1 MNYKEQLLI
10 DINKIYKDNTITNK
24 SFIDDFV
31 KEIIEYSPNDG
42 FIISITPKWYK
53 RSQSIEFVWNLDDLD
68 IVRYK
73 INYRISE
80 TDKSWNI
87 EYCCKKFN
95 NKQNDSND
103 FFKLVEDGLNEI
115 REARNE
121 LVDWLTK
128 KPTTQGEFY
137 NELVSKVDMH
147 IAYSIRE
154 EDYNADKMV
163 LGINLDNFRPE
174 IDEKEFL
181 SNHDIY
187 DLGIYTKCF
196 FIDPNDGG
204 CGSWE
209 LENDAPFWQLAEKYI
224 TDDVKET
231 RISQR
236 NKIKKITSNDFRM
249 CFYHTIY
256 RYLTELNQIKSGKT
270 PFYLK
275 YLLKSEKK
283 RYLGIEPYSLKPFIG
298 IIDSLDGCDIY
309 DLKTIEDF
317 FAKDENGFFVSAY
330 DKNKKFLLKDKSIIE
345 LLTQKYFTNE
355 KVKNESLPLVK
366 TAAEH
371 ILDDDSLFV
380 KVYKGLSRDKFDF
393 YPTIIGKYHDTSYCD
408 KYCFRPR
415 ALQDFVEFLEKSYQ
429 RNEENTDNALKY
441 YYKAKEHKRNRKYK
455 LAITAL
461 EKAITLVHNIE
472 QTGYPEIHSCLIDC
486 YAKIKDKENQIRV
499 LKLAIDL
506 YGSSKFKGMLNK
518 VAGTITETIL
528 NKDSYQVVA
537 ECNYGEMYDKHVRRN
552 LPEFSFGKNKI
563 DYRVLE
569 RAHMLPVIRQIDKHF
584 HDLLNEAKEA
594 ETLEYYDKAVELYE
608 RLIAEGTY
616 TSTAYERLIV
626 LYSKANRK
634 NDLIRILQ
642 SGISFFEARK
652 SSQAEYARAL
662 AKKYNAEE
670 YCEMCIRIGLTI
682 PYNYGYI
689 VLYQNYPFVDKWKK
703 RLAKLMQ

>member
-10 DINKIYKDNTITNK
+10 DINQIYNENTIPNK
-24 SFIDDFV
+24 SFINDFV
-31 KEIIEYSPNDG
+31 NEILDKSPNDD

-53 RSQSIEFVWNLDDLD
+53 RSQSIEFIWNLDDLEFGRKV
-68 IVRYK
+68 IC
-73 INYRISE
+73 YRISE
-80 TDKSWNI
+80 NKSSWRIDYHGN
-87 EYCCKKFN
+87 KFN
-95 NKQNDSND
+95 ERNKCNDD
-103 FFKLVEDGLNEI
+103 FFNILSTSLNDI
-115 REARNE
+115 KQLTEAII
-121 LVDWLTK
+121 DWYNAKPATK
-128 KPTTQGEFY
+128 GEFY
-137 NELVSKVDMH
+137 NMLVMVVEQH
-147 IAYSIRE
+147 ISSSIRNKE
-154 EDYNADKMV
+154 YRSEKMV
-163 LGINLDNFRPE
+163 LGINRDSLRPE
-174 IDEKEFL
+174 IDKVESL
-181 SNHDIY
+181 LNHDIY
-187 DLGIYTKCF
+187 DLKNYTKCF
-196 FIDPNDGG
+196 FIDPNDG
-204 CGSWE
+204 CGFWE
-209 LENDAPFWQLAEKYI
+209 LEDEDPFWQLAELYI
-224 TDDVKET
+224 KEESNEVHH
-231 RISQR
+231 IE
-236 NKIKKITSNDFRM
+236 KITSNEFRM
-249 CFYHTIY
+249 LFYKAMY
-256 RYLTELNQIKSGKT
+256 EYLSELNSIKSGRTSTLLKIT
-270 PFYLK
+270 AKLGKKK
-275 YLLKSEKK
+275 YLGVEPKS
-283 RYLGIEPYSLKPFIG
+283 LTPYIG
-298 IIDSLDGCDIY
+298 IIEGLDGCDLY
-309 DLKTIEDF
+309 DLEKIQEIFLTD
-317 FAKDENGFFVSAY
+317 KNGFFVLE
-330 DKNKKFLLKDKSIIE
+330 NNHNRKFIVKDKSLIN
-345 LLTQKYFTNE
+345 LLVDKYFTD
-355 KVKNESLPLVK
+355 KDIDHTILPLIK
-366 TAAEH
+366 KAEEH
-371 ILDDDSLFV
+371 IIDDDSMFI
-380 KVYKGLSRDKFDF
+380 KAYKANYRDMF
-393 YPTIIGKYHDTSYCD
+393 YSYTTIIGKYADTSYYG
-408 KYCFRPR
+408 KFSYRPKS
-415 ALQDFVEFLEKSYQ
+415 LQEYVDFLEKSFKKF
-429 RNEENTDNALKY
+429 EEDTYKATVYLD
-441 YYKAKEHKRNRKYK
+441 KAKEHKRNRKYK

-499 LKLAIDL
+499 IKLAIDL

-703 RLAKLMQ
+703 RLAKLIQ